1 MSMEKQKQGQRNI
14 YIIKYIYKE
23 KLFFNIFPNKK
34 QIGVDYE

>member
-1 MSMEKQKQGQRNI
+1 MEKQKGLKK
-14 YIIKYIYKE
+14 YILINIYKE